1 MILYEIALSP
11 FVQKVKIALR
21 EKGIDFENRLAF
33 APEHRE
39 EIERVCQRQEAPTL
53 VDGETA
59 IFDSTVILDYIE
71 ERWPKP
77 SLMSRNPQRELRFVC
92 LRRFVTHN
100 SRRSISAFP
109 N

>member
-59 IFDSTVILDYIE
+59 RFDSTVILDTLRSVGLNRRSCLE
-71 ERWPKP
+71 TR
-77 SLMSRNPQRELRFVC
+77 QREPRFVC
-92 LRRFVTHN
+92 LR
-100 SRRSISAFP
+100 
-109 N
+109 